1 MCVCVCVCAGVC
13 VCVCARECVCVC
25 VCECVYVLVHV
36 CEGACGLWVSVYV
49 TCVNVYFVWI
59 GVVVD
64 FLGEC
69 ATTQILPLC
78 KFVCGAFL
86 YYY

>member
-1 MCVCVCVCAGVC
+1 MCVCVWVC
-13 VCVCARECVCVC
+13 VWVR
-25 VCECVYVLVHV
+25 ECVYVLVHV
-36 CEGACGLWVSVYV
+36 YVGACGLWVSVYV

-78 KFVCGAFL
+78 KFVCGTFL

>member
-1 MCVCVCVCAGVC
+1 MCVCVSARVC
-13 VCVCARECVCVC
+13 VCVSACVRRCVWTVGECICD
-25 VCECVYVLVHV
+25 VCERMFCMR
-36 CEGACGLWVSVYV
+36 
-49 TCVNVYFVWI
+49 I